1 MAVEERSAHGG
12 LSPGQSS
19 PLSTPT
25 GSPQRNDT
33 IVLAAPHSRGRVSQ
47 PGLPTP
53 QQPVS
58 ANSAYTITNAD
69 AAAFAKNGNVAT
81 ATTDKVKQPR
91 KKKEPAP
98 AGSDDKPKEKKVRK
112 AREPRKDGAPVQRNV
127 KRQKVDVPPV
137 THNDTKRQPTINELV
152 GQFQTPMPVPA
163 KPQHNGQ
170 EHVLQSNSL
179 GLPSNPPTPRPAS
192 SGQIYDPI
200 RSTTLQ
206 TTRNHAT
213 ALPPTMTAS
222 PRLHRASASP
232 AIASLIDPPTHT
244 YAVASPP
251 HPQAQTTEPRPASV
265 TSTPNTTRGT
275 EMTLA
280 TNAAVFA
287 SATSASASTGR
298 RSPTSAD
305 GMMDMDPPVTCE
317 MPPPAATK
325 EPQEFTVTVSKTSS
339 STATPKIARPTPPL
353 LPSGS
358 GLLSNDMFSGS
369 NAANG
374 TEGRLG
380 VNIDVRIPLNPQG
393 GNTINIA
400 QEITKKYGRDAIN
413 PRAAAHR
420 LRLLQVAAAANKLEL
435 GSSADEMSLDLL
447 SEADADSNVEMGG
460 IDDRDRYTAAGLLRQ
475 RKKKVED
482 YDKEDDFIDD
492 TELAWQQGQA
502 VAKDGFFVFSGPL
515 VQEGEKVNIE
525 RYDGTTPT
533 SWNALVE
540 APRHALPDVPKT
552 KTIQARGRARSLHQF
567 ANTSIHSTNGT
578 TKSTRGRGRGKSRA
592 AAAAGVTHAS
602 LAATADGTSALT
614 TSTRGKGTGRG
625 RGGAARKPRITKAD
639 KERMEAEKVDRQRAG
654 VVMVMPTV
662 QVSGTTA

>member
-1 MAVEERSAHGG
+1 MAVEERSTHDG

-19 PLSTPT
+19 PLSTPA
-25 GSPQRNDT
+25 GSPQHNDT
-33 IVLAAPHSRGRVSQ
+33 IVLAAPHSRGHVSQ

-58 ANSAYTITNAD
+58 ANSVYTITNAD
-69 AAAFAKNGNVAT
+69 AAFAKNGNVAT
-81 ATTDKVKQPR
+81 ATTEKVKQPR
-91 KKKEPAP
+91 KKKESAP
-98 AGSDDKPKEKKVRK
+98 AGPDDKPKEKKVRK

-127 KRQKVDVPPV
+127 KRQKVDVPPA

-170 EHVLQSNSL
+170 EHILQSNGL
-179 GLPSNPPTPRPAS
+179 ALPSNPPTPRPAS

-200 RSTTLQ
+200 RSTTLE

-213 ALPPTMTAS
+213 VLPPTMTAS

-251 HPQAQTTEPRPASV
+251 HPRAQTTEPRLPSV
-265 TSTPNTTRGT
+265 TSTPHTTKGT
-275 EMTLA
+275 EMTMA
-280 TNAAVFA
+280 TNAAMFA
-287 SATSASASTGR
+287 SATPASASTGR
-298 RSPTSAD
+298 RSPTSVD
-305 GMMDMDPPVTCE
+305 GMMDMDPPVACE

-325 EPQEFTVTVSKTSS
+325 EPPEFTVTVSKTSS
-339 STATPKIARPTPPL
+339 TTATPKIARPTPPL

-420 LRLLQVAAAANKLEL
+420 LRLLQVAAAANKLEP

-460 IDDRDRYTAAGLLRQ
+460 IDDRDNYTAAGLPRQ

-525 RYDGTTPT
+525 
-533 SWNALVE
+533 
-540 APRHALPDVPKT
+540 
-552 KTIQARGRARSLHQF
+552 
-567 ANTSIHSTNGT
+567 STNGT
-578 TKSTRGRGRGKSRA
+578 TKPTRGRGRGKSRA